1 MRNRSKNIIS
11 GVSIVMAVL
20 ITAIIVILL
29 SVLSKNDKAEGVTTQ
44 VKNSKNQVEST
55 LDSTLDANTSTSKAD
70 ETIATNGDEN
80 GSSLIENS
88 TEKNGSLDFTNN
100 SGEGTSKENTRNTT
114 NQINTKNPNNN
125 TQSNSQN
132 NTQGSTQ
139 TTTQKNTSKTTSAYN
154 PSVNTTTA
162 KENTTGNQKS
172 FKCYIGIYC
181 KTILNNMDNLKSSK
195 KQYVPANG
203 VILEKLEVT
212 VYENETVFDVLK
224 RVCKQ
229 KGIQM
234 EYTGGT
240 VFQTAYVKGINNL
253 YEFDCGRLS
262 GWKYCVN
269 GEYPSFGCDQYVLK
283 SNDVIEWNYTCTMD
297 DL

>member
-20 ITAIIVILL
+20 ITAIIVILI
-29 SVLSKNDKAEGVTTQ
+29 SVLSKNGKDEGAITQ
-44 VKNSKNQVEST
+44 VKDSKNQVEST
-55 LDSTLDANTSTSKAD
+55 LDSTLDANISTSKAD
-70 ETIATNGDEN
+70 ETIAANGDEN
-80 GSSLIENS
+80 GSSLIDN
-88 TEKNGSLDFTNN
+88 
-100 SGEGTSKENTRNTT
+100 RN
-114 NQINTKNPNNN
+114 PDNN
-125 TQSNSQN
+125 TQSNSPN

-139 TTTQKNTSKTTSAYN
+139 TTAQATTQIAPQTTTYKTTSAYN

-162 KENTTGNQKS
+162 KENTTGNRKS

>member
-20 ITAIIVILL
+20 ITAIIVILI
-29 SVLSKNDKAEGVTTQ
+29 SVLSKNGKDEGAITQ
-44 VKNSKNQVEST
+44 VKDSKNQVEST
-55 LDSTLDANTSTSKAD
+55 LDSTLDANISTSKAD
-70 ETIATNGDEN
+70 ETIAANGDEN
-80 GSSLIENS
+80 GSSLIDN
-88 TEKNGSLDFTNN
+88 
-100 SGEGTSKENTRNTT
+100 RN
-114 NQINTKNPNNN
+114 PDNN
-125 TQSNSQN
+125 TQSNSPN
-132 NTQGSTQ
+132 NTRVSKQTTAQATTQ
-139 TTTQKNTSKTTSAYN
+139 TTAQATTQIAPQTTTSKTTSAYN

-162 KENTTGNQKS
+162 KENTTGNRKS

>member
-1 MRNRSKNIIS
+1 MRNKSKNIIS

-29 SVLSKNDKAEGVTTQ
+29 SVLSKNGKAEGVTTQ

-55 LDSTLDANTSTSKAD
+55 LDSTLDANTSTSK
-70 ETIATNGDEN
+70 
-80 GSSLIENS
+80 
-88 TEKNGSLDFTNN
+88 
-100 SGEGTSKENTRNTT
+100 ENTGNTT

-125 TQSNSQN
+125 TQSNSPN

-139 TTTQKNTSKTTSAYN
+139 TTTQTTTQTITQKNTSKTSSAYN

-181 KTILNNMDNLKSSK
+181 KTILNNMDNLKPSK

-212 VYENETVFDVLK
+212 VYENETVFDILK

-240 VFQTAYVKGINNL
+240 VVQTAYVKGINNL
-253 YEFDCGRLS
+253 YEVDCGRLS
-262 GWKYCVN
+262 GWMYCVN
-269 GEYPSFGCDQYVLK
+269 GEYPSIGCDQYVLK
-283 SNDVIEWNYTCTMD
+283 SNDVIEWNYTCTLD

>member
-20 ITAIIVILL
+20 ITAIIVILI
-29 SVLSKNDKAEGVTTQ
+29 SVLSKNGKDEGAITQ
-44 VKNSKNQVEST
+44 FKDSKNQVEST
-55 LDSTLDANTSTSKAD
+55 LDSTLDANISTSKAD
-70 ETIATNGDEN
+70 ETIAANGDEN
-80 GSSLIENS
+80 GSSLIDN
-88 TEKNGSLDFTNN
+88 
-100 SGEGTSKENTRNTT
+100 RN
-114 NQINTKNPNNN
+114 PDNN
-125 TQSNSQN
+125 TQSNSPN

-139 TTTQKNTSKTTSAYN
+139 TTAQATTQIAPQTTTSKTTSVYN

-162 KENTTGNQKS
+162 KENTTGNRKS

-240 VFQTAYVKGINNL
+240 VFQTAYVRGINNL

>member
-11 GVSIVMAVL
+11 GVSIVMAGL
-20 ITAIIVILL
+20 ITAIIVILI
-29 SVLSKNDKAEGVTTQ
+29 SVLSKNGKDEGAITQ
-44 VKNSKNQVEST
+44 VKDSKNQVEST
-55 LDSTLDANTSTSKAD
+55 LDSTLDANISTSKAD
-70 ETIATNGDEN
+70 ETIAANGDEN
-80 GSSLIENS
+80 GSSLIDN
-88 TEKNGSLDFTNN
+88 
-100 SGEGTSKENTRNTT
+100 RN
-114 NQINTKNPNNN
+114 PDNN
-125 TQSNSQN
+125 TQSNSPN
-132 NTQGSTQ
+132 NTQVSKQTTAQATTQ
-139 TTTQKNTSKTTSAYN
+139 TTAQATTQIAPQITTSKTTSAYN

-162 KENTTGNQKS
+162 KENTTGNRKS

-269 GEYPSFGCDQYVLK
+269 GEYPSFGCDQYVLQ